1 MSKIAASLSFQATSQ
16 TGNKIIISMDRLR
29 FIQNFNKLSTPSNP
43 DRHWDSSSI
52 VEGTFK
58 HFSLLKWLSEWDLDS
73 MEMPGKQT
81 HDGEATAALNAVPW
95 NRNCLKS
102 TKYSW
107 FQFSSPF
114 VVWKS
119 GFDSRRMC
127 NKRSSPLCQLTQLLA
142 NCWVLNQL
150 SHVNISCSHHPPGFY
165 QGTASS
171 GVGGR
176 LLCHAFLNQTH
187 DAEVWRPQS
196 QSKKS

>member
-1 MSKIAASLSFQATSQ
+1 
-16 TGNKIIISMDRLR
+16 MDRLR
-29 FIQNFNKLSTPSNP
+29 FIQNFNKLCIPSNP

-58 HFSLLKWLSEWDLDS
+58 HFGLLKWFSEWDLDS
-73 MEMPGKQT
+73 VEMPGKQT
-81 HDGEATAALNAVPW
+81 HDGEATAALNAVPC

-127 NKRSSPLCQLTQLLA
+127 NKRFFTAVPAYPITGKLLGLKPA
-142 NCWVLNQL
+142 ITCKHFLQPPPPRFFTRALWV
-150 SHVNISCSHHPPGFY
+150 
-165 QGTASS
+165 QGWGTSA
-171 GVGGR
+171 
-176 LLCHAFLNQTH
+176 LPCL
-187 DAEVWRPQS
+187 PQS
-196 QSKKS
+196 NTRCWGLAPAEAE

>member
-1 MSKIAASLSFQATSQ
+1 
-16 TGNKIIISMDRLR
+16 MDRLR
-29 FIQNFNKLSTPSNP
+29 FIQNFNKLCTPSNP
-43 DRHWDSSSI
+43 DRHRDSSSI

-58 HFSLLKWLSEWDLDS
+58 HFGLLKLFSEWDLDS
-73 MEMPGKQT
+73 VEMPGKQT

-114 VVWKS
+114 VVWKR

-127 NKRSSPLCQLTQLLA
+127 NKKSSPLCQLTQLLA

-150 SHVNISCSHHPPGFY
+150 SHVNISCSHHPLGFY
-165 QGTASS
+165 QGTVSS

-187 DAEVWRPQS
+187 DAEVWRPQRR
-196 QSKKS
+196 SKKK